1 MQKLTVHTGLA
12 APLLESNI
20 DTDVIFP
27 ARFLLMLE
35 KDGIGKYAFHERR
48 KHAEIPFIL
57 DTPPYDAA
65 RILVVGANFGTG
77 SSREHAVWAL
87 ADLGIRY
94 VIARSF
100 GEIFHANCFKNG
112 VLPIV
117 LDDPHMAALEAAAH
131 ATEPVTID
139 LYAQK
144 ISLQSGTEIDFHV
157 DSHHKRA
164 LVAGLDEIGMIL
176 DEDQDAIIAFEAER
190 AEREPWLTLGPRHR
204 AFLDDKQD
212 QTNE

>member
-35 KDGIGKYAFHERR
+35 KEGIGQYAFHERR
-48 KHAEIPFIL
+48 KHPEIPFIL
-57 DTPPYDAA
+57 DTPPYDTA
-65 RILVVGANFGTG
+65 RILVAGANFGTG

-87 ADLGIRY
+87 ADLGIHY

-117 LDDPHMAALEAAAH
+117 LEDPHMNALEDAAH

-139 LYAQK
+139 LHAQK
-144 ISLQSGTEIDFHV
+144 ISLQSGSEIDFHV
-157 DSHHKRA
+157 DTHRKRA
-164 LVAGLDEIGMIL
+164 LIAGLDEVAMIL
-176 DEDQDAIIAFEAER
+176 DEDQDAISAFEAER
-190 AEREPWLTLGPRHR
+190 ARREPWLTLGSKHR
-204 AFLDDKQD
+204 AFLDAKQE
-212 QTNE
+212 QQ